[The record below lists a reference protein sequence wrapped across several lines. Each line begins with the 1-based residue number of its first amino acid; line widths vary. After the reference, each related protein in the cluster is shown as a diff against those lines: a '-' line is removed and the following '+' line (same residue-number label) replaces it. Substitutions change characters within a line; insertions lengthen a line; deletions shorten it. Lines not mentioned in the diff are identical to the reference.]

1 MALDFRCTCFLPP
14 SFFAVAMAKAFDD
27 FTYPKSDDVGATVSA
42 SYYLVP
48 FGRNDIGQPDSFS
61 FYYLD
66 QLHDWTGI
74 PRNLRKSK
82 GL

>member
-1 MALDFRCTCFLPP
+1 
-14 SFFAVAMAKAFDD
+14 MAKAFDD
-27 FTYPKSDDVGATVSA
+27 FTDVNYPKSDDVGATVSA